1 MKYKIVCPACRKQKS
16 GDTRHGFKLF
26 ALMHGVRCDAKT
38 FRITHQ
44 LSLDDFVPPAVQDQL
59 AGGEVTDDS

>member
-1 MKYKIVCPACRKQKS
+1 MTFKIVCPACRKQKS
-16 GDTRHGFKLF
+16 GETRHGFKLF

-44 LSLDDFVPPAVQDQL
+44 MDLDDFV
-59 AGGEVTDDS
+59 GGEDA